1 MTGGPHRLPG
11 KPGHLRELPPP
22 PKLRPFKV
30 GMRRCHICGDRTYA
44 ANYRCERRMRPSP
57 CGDPRPHLHDRCT
70 QCGVEWMT
78 RTYENRGL
86 WKKIEPYH
94 DVILSF
100 AVAAVIVAIA
110 WIGLT

>member
-1 MTGGPHRLPG
+1 
-11 KPGHLRELPPP
+11 
-22 PKLRPFKV
+22 
-30 GMRRCHICGDRTYA
+30 
-44 ANYRCERRMRPSP
+44 
-57 CGDPRPHLHDRCT
+57 
-70 QCGVEWMT
+70 MT